1 MKITIDDLRE
11 MIRDLKKERYDVL
24 LATPSQGGDNKDS
37 DKVLNE
43 KEDYGQRF
51 DNCQRGP
58 CVFWQTKR

>member
-1 MKITIDDLRE
+1 MKLTIDDLRE

-43 KEDYGQRF
+43 KED
-51 DNCQRGP
+51 
-58 CVFWQTKR
+58 